1 MSLKHYLFI
10 ALCGIVCS
18 CSAPKD
24 VAYFQGADTLTPEQ
38 LSKMGDQ
45 TYSNRIT
52 NDDLLSI
59 TVTAWDPAAVT
70 PFNPPVYAYAQP
82 GDQAVYS
89 SPSMYTYLVDKNGD
103 IKFPVLGEI
112 HIAGLTKSEVSAKL
126 EKMISNYVDNPL
138 VNVQLLNFKVTL
150 MGDFTRPGTYTV
162 KNDRVSIL
170 DAIGLAGDLQIS
182 ANRKNIMVIREN
194 DGKKEIHRLDITQP
208 DIFASPC
215 YYLRQNDVVYVEPIA
230 SKQRARNS
238 RNISVISTV
247 LSSVS
252 VIASM
257 IFSIITLS
265 RSK

>member
-24 VAYFQGADTLTPEQ
+24 VAYFQGADKLTPEQ

-70 PFNPPVYAYAQP
+70 PFNPPVYAYSQP
-82 GDQAVYS
+82 GDQAVYA
-89 SPSMYTYLVDKNGD
+89 SPSMYTYLVDKNGN

-112 HIAGLTKSEVSAKL
+112 HVAGLTKSELSAKL
-126 EKMISNYVDNPL
+126 EKMISQYVENPL

-170 DAIGLAGDLQIS
+170 DAIGLAGDLMIS

-194 DGKKEIHRLDITQP
+194 EGKKEVHRLDITQP

-215 YYLRQNDVVYVEPIA
+215 YYLRQNDIIYVTPNKTKAKNSDIGSSTSIWISATSILVSLA
-230 SKQRARNS
+230 SLLATILK
-238 RNISVISTV
+238 
-247 LSSVS
+247 
-252 VIASM
+252 
-257 IFSIITLS
+257 
-265 RSK
+265 